1 MRPVAALRPVS
12 PPRSGSLSRGGC
24 YGLDPVE
31 IVDPAPSC
39 EAARRGNGLWILPDP
54 WTTLED
60 ASPTGP
66 WTALTPRRPQAPQ
79 ALLLVPPPEEE
90 M

>member
-1 MRPVAALRPVS
+1 MRTVAALRKVS
-12 PPRSGSLSRGGC
+12 RPRPGNPSPGGC
-24 YGLDPVE
+24 YGLNRVA

-39 EAARRGNGLWILPDP
+39 EAVRKENGLWILPDP
-54 WTTLED
+54 WTTLEN

-66 WTALTPRRPQAPQ
+66 WTAQTARRPQAPQ
-79 ALLLVPPPEEE
+79 ALLLVSLTDEE

>member
-1 MRPVAALRPVS
+1 MDPVA
-12 PPRSGSLSRGGC
+12 
-24 YGLDPVE
+24 

-39 EAARRGNGLWILPDP
+39 EAIRRGHRLWILPDR
-54 WTTLED
+54 WTTLKD

-66 WTALTPRRPQAPQ
+66 WTAQTARRPQAPQ
-79 ALLLVPPPEEE
+79 ALLLISLADEE

>member
-1 MRPVAALRPVS
+1 MRRVAALREAS
-12 PPRSGSLSRGGC
+12 PPRPGRRRQGGC
-24 YGLDPVE
+24 YGLDPVA

-39 EAARRGNGLWILPDP
+39 EAVRRGHRLWILPDP
-54 WTTLED
+54 WTTLKG

-66 WTALTPRRPQAPQ
+66 WTAQSARRPQ
-79 ALLLVPPPEEE
+79 ALLLVSVTEEE

>member
-1 MRPVAALRPVS
+1 VDAV
-12 PPRSGSLSRGGC
+12 
-24 YGLDPVE
+24 D

-39 EAARRGNGLWILPDP
+39 EAVRRGNGLWILPDP
-54 WTTLED
+54 WTTLQN

-66 WTALTPRRPQAPQ
+66 WTAQTARRPQSPQ
-79 ALLLVPPPEEE
+79 ALLLVSLAEEG

>member
-1 MRPVAALRPVS
+1 MTIVAALRKVS
-12 PPRSGSLSRGGC
+12 RPRPGNLAPGGC
-24 YGLDPVE
+24 YGLNRAA
-31 IVDPAPSC
+31 IVDPASSY
-39 EAARRGNGLWILPDP
+39 EAVRRSTGLWILPDP

-79 ALLLVPPPEEE
+79 ALLLVPPPGEE

>member
-1 MRPVAALRPVS
+1 MDSVA
-12 PPRSGSLSRGGC
+12 
-24 YGLDPVE
+24 

-39 EAARRGNGLWILPDP
+39 EAVRREDGLWILPDP
-54 WTTLED
+54 WTTLEN

-66 WTALTPRRPQAPQ
+66 WTAQTARRPQAPQ
-79 ALLLVPPPEEE
+79 ALLLVSLAEEE